1 MTKNALALCV
11 VLCTNSLNAM
21 ALEAISEDEMSVL
34 SAQDGISV
42 MLFPPAAG
50 WRANE
55 ASLTDTNGIAASI
68 IAGYTSAGTVLAK
81 NVGMNLCTNGAG
93 GACDTISASPHIKL
107 DFDMVGDHNGA
118 TVGGGPMLNMT
129 FSLASGASKVR
140 LFIDDIRLRNG
151 QSGATE
157 FVLVDFL
164 QNYIDIVPIGSS
176 TLFAVQLGSESLGHM
191 VHFTNGNFGTIDFG
205 TIAFVDRVTPTSSV
219 NFGFKLDNV
228 NLTGTGFDANPA
240 GLIYTASNF
249 GNGTMNATFSDVRM
263 GGVAAASMGSFGVQG
278 ISVNNLTVAVS
289 GKL

>member
-1 MTKNALALCV
+1 MMLKNALALYALSYMLSMP
-11 VLCTNSLNAM
+11 VL
-21 ALEAISEDEMSVL
+21 ALEPMAEEELSAS
-34 SAQDGISV
+34 SAQDGLSLV
-42 MLFPPAAG
+42 VALPTNG
-50 WRANE
+50 WRATE
-55 ASLTDTNGIAASI
+55 MSLTDRGGITTV
-68 IAGYTSAGTVLAK
+68 AGYNNDGTILAK
-81 NVGMNLCTNGAG
+81 NVGFNLCTNGV
-93 GACDTISASPHIKL
+93 GAACNSATARTL
-107 DFDMVGDHNGA
+107 NFDFDMVGNVDGG
-118 TVGGGPMLNMT
+118 VGNKPMLNIAV
-129 FSLASGASKVR
+129 SLANGASKVR

-176 TLFAVQLGSESLGHM
+176 TLFAVQLGNEPLGHM
-191 VHFTNGNFGTIDFG
+191 IHFTNGNFGTIDFG